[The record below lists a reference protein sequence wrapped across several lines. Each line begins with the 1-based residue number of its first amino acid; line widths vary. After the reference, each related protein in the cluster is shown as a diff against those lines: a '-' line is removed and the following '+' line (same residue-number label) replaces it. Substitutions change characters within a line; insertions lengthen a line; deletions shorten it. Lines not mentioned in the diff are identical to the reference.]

1 MGLFSFFSGPQ
12 TKSDWDQEIIR
23 LQNDLAGA
31 QAELAR
37 RQSYNVKNYPT
48 KSALIAE
55 SKGRIAKIKG
65 DIANAKTQRKSA
77 PAK

>member
-37 RQSYNVKNYPT
+37 RQSLNAKNYP

-55 SKGRIAKIKG
+55 TKGRIAKIKA